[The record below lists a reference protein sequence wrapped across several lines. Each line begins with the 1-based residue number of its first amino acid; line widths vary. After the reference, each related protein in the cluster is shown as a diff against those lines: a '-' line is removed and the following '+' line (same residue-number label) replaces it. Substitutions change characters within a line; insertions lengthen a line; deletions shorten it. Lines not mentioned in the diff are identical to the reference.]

1 MGRLI
6 QLVDWLLLSL
16 LHCTPPTLPPF
27 LTHLTQRLLSF
38 KEIKSFCSPR
48 LKTSEKDEGNCWL
61 SSECNLRFSCILC
74 DAINSPSPSLV
85 NVSSWL
91 LFFCNFLKQRRRS
104 GGENESK
111 KWFEKHI
118 RQQNVFFAFPGWS
131 TTPLN
136 FIVVSRGLCHQSCK
150 KQTKKKRK

>member
-74 DAINSPSPSLV
+74 DAINSPSPSLA

-91 LFFCNFLKQRRRS
+91 LFFSTFCNRDVDREEKMKVKMIWKTYKTTKCFLCVS
-104 GGENESK
+104 WMVNYSPELYS
-111 KWFEKHI
+111 
-118 RQQNVFFAFPGWS
+118 RQSWIMSPI
-131 TTPLN
+131 L
-136 FIVVSRGLCHQSCK
+136 
-150 KQTKKKRK
+150 